1 MDAIDTKTSLEDIDS
16 ALEDIKFIARSANRI
31 RALNALS
38 TGPIER
44 RDLEEATGIS
54 RPTLTRVLDDFEKRG
69 WVTRDQRRYTATK
82 LGTVTVREFIDLIN
96 RFETLQMLD
105 EVIRWFPEEGFG
117 FDLGR
122 LAGAEVVRPSKND
135 ALAPTTRIAKRLDVA
150 DQAQILSYAVIP
162 AAMEACWRATIHGS
176 HRVDVVF
183 DSEALATVA
192 ADSAMMDRSL
202 EMLETGRTQ
211 VFHHDGEVPYVLFI
225 IDDEIVELC
234 LGSEDGAPRAVIET
248 TDETVRG
255 WAKSAFDSY
264 RHEASPIDPA
274 TLMV

>member
-1 MDAIDTKTSLEDIDS
+1 MNAPFESINVESSFDAIEFL
-16 ALEDIKFIARSANRI
+16 ARSANRV
-31 RALNALS
+31 RALDAL
-38 TGPIER
+38 TAGPIER
-44 RDLEEATGIS
+44 CDLEETTGIS
-54 RPTLTRVLDDFEKRG
+54 RPTLTRILDDFEKHE
-69 WVTRDQRRYTATK
+69 WVTRDRRHYEATN
-82 LGTVTVREFIDLIN
+82 LGAITVREFIDLIY
-96 RFETLQMLD
+96 RFEALQMLD
-105 EVIRWFPEEGFG
+105 EAIRWFPEEGFD
-117 FDLGR
+117 FDLGC

-150 DQAQILSYAVIP
+150 DRAQILSYAVIP

-192 ADSAMMDRSL
+192 ADSTMMDRSL

-211 VFHHDGEVPYVLFI
+211 VFHHVGDVPYVLFI

-248 TDETVRG
+248 TDETIRA
-255 WAKSAFDSY
+255 WAESAFDSY
-264 RHEASPIDPA
+264 RREASPLDPA
-274 TLMV
+274 TLTV

>member
-1 MDAIDTKTSLEDIDS
+1 MNTSFDTIDMKSSLDDTGF
-16 ALEDIKFIARSANRI
+16 LARSANRV
-31 RALNALS
+31 RALDAL
-38 TGPIER
+38 TAGPFER

-54 RPTLTRVLDDFEKRG
+54 RPTLTRILDDFEKCG
-69 WVTRDQRRYTATK
+69 WVTRDRRRYEATK
-82 LGTVTVREFIDLIN
+82 LGAVTVQEFIALLK
-96 RFETLQMLD
+96 RFEALRKLD
-105 EVIRWFPEEGFG
+105 EVIRWFPEEGFS
-117 FDLGR
+117 FDLGC

-150 DQAQILSYAVIP
+150 DRAQILSYAVIP

-192 ADSAMMDRSL
+192 ADSTMMNRSL

-211 VFHHDGEVPYVLFI
+211 VFHHDGDVPYVMFI
-225 IDDEIVELC
+225 IDDKIVELC

-248 TDETVRG
+248 TDETIG
-255 WAKSAFDSY
+255 EWAEVVFDSY
-264 RHEASPIDPA
+264 RREASPIDPA
-274 TLMV
+274 TLTV